1 MIHVLIIDDSGIART
16 HLAHILGSA
25 PGIQVIGSAASGKEA
40 LAFIARQKPDLITMD
55 IHMPEMDGYEA
66 TRRIMEST
74 PVPII
79 IISAAWDP
87 RDQASSF
94 KALQAGALVCLP
106 KPPGPGHPGYAKAVA
121 EIITTVR
128 QMAAVKVNRH
138 WLKRSPAPAVPLPVM
153 PYVKQPV
160 QIAALGASTGGPA
173 AIQQL
178 LAALPIDCPVP
189 LLIVQHIA
197 RGFARGFV
205 DWLNSTSP
213 LPVYLAT
220 NHEPIWKGRIYVAPD
235 DLQMGVTD
243 DGKIALSN
251 APPEHFLR
259 PSASY
264 LLRSVAETYGQAA
277 VGMLMSGM
285 GKDGAAELKLIRDA
299 GGITFAQDK
308 ESSVVHGMPG
318 EAIRLG
324 AACHILPPAAMAAA
338 LIQITRVAAAG

>member
-40 LAFIARQKPDLITMD
+40 LAFIAKQKPDLITMD

-128 QMAAVKVNRH
+128 HMAAVKVNRH

-153 PYVKQPV
+153 PHVKQPV

-178 LAALPIDCPVP
+178 LAALPTDCPVP

-285 GKDGAAELKLIRDA
+285 GTDGAAELKLIRDA